1 MKLKLDEHPA
11 ARVIGAPT
19 LYGGIVYVPVSSIEE
34 FTGASGDY
42 QCCSFRGSVVA
53 LDARTGARVWKT
65 FTIPEQPRPT
75 KKNPVGTQLFGP
87 SGAAVWSAPT
97 VDVERNAL
105 YVATGNSYSNPPAD
119 TSDAVIAL
127 DLNTGR
133 MQWHRQLTAN
143 DALHHRL
150 FDWPVDQLSR
160 RSRPRP

>member
-1 MKLKLDEHPA
+1 MHGL
-11 ARVIGAPT
+11 AR
-19 LYGGIVYVPVSSIEE
+19 
-34 FTGASGDY
+34 ASGRL
-42 QCCSFRGSVVA
+42 SH
-53 LDARTGARVWKT
+53 
-65 FTIPEQPRPT
+65 
-75 KKNPVGTQLFGP
+75 
-87 SGAAVWSAPT
+87 SGATTTDEKEPGRYAT
-97 VDVERNAL
+97 VRSVGRGGVVGPDRRCGGNTL
-105 YVATGNSYSNPPAD
+105 YVATGNSSSNPAAD